1 MKNLTITLFAF
12 VFIFG
17 QTGCFKDLDTV
28 PLDPLDVTADLVFED
43 PAAYKQFLA
52 RIYAGLSVSGQEG
65 PSGRP
70 DISGIDEG
78 FGQYLRGFWYHT
90 ELTTDEALIA
100 WNDATIQDFH
110 WQQWGANDGFIF
122 AFYSR
127 IFYQI
132 SICNEFLREA
142 SDARLDER
150 NITGA
155 TRTEIEGFRNEVRFL
170 RALSYWHALDL
181 FRNVPFVTENDI
193 VGSFFPEQINGNDL
207 FAFIETELLEIES
220 LLPAP
225 RTNEYAR
232 ADQAAAWMLLAKL
245 YLNAEVYLG
254 QGRYP
259 EALEYSEKVINAG
272 YTLEEEYGHLFLAD
286 NHQSN
291 EIIFP
296 IAYDGNNIR
305 TWGGTT
311 FIINASVGGDL
322 MQPDDFG
329 IAGGWSGLRTTR
341 EFFNKFPDDGG
352 GLVASR
358 NLGETAAYPK
368 RFVTGPY
375 QGDAP
380 NSTNSL
386 SSPNRN
392 NIYEGHEYFDQP
404 NTEIRFAA
412 IPAPQAPRFGDNEGN
427 GTLTSGGAPI
437 VVAEPG
443 LYFIEVNW
451 NDFTYRIEKRDWMV
465 SGPGVVGGP
474 YAMTW
479 DPEVRGVRATVELS
493 GGEFFFTANNGQ
505 VSLGDNGGT
514 GILNYDGEGI
524 RKATSS
530 GAHEIVL
537 FTNQPDYSYQINS
550 LSFDRRPKFFTAGQS
565 VDIDD
570 VLIFSDG
577 VAVTKFRNVTSTG
590 APGSNAT
597 HADTD
602 FPMFRLG
609 DAYLMAAEA
618 IIRSGGS
625 SAQAAEYVNRVRER
639 AYKGSAANVS
649 PEEVT
654 LDFLIDERGR
664 ELYWECHRRTDLIR
678 FGKFSDSDYL
688 WQWKGGVREGAP
700 VSSFRDI
707 FPIPSQDLGANP
719 RLSQNEG
726 Y

>member
-1 MKNLTITLFAF
+1 MKNLTITLLAF

-17 QTGCFKDLDTV
+17 HTGCFKDLNTV

-78 FGQYLRGFWYHT
+78 FGQYLRGFWYHS

-142 SDARLDER
+142 SGARLDER

-181 FRNVPFVTENDI
+181 FRNVPFVTEDDI
-193 VGSFFPEQINGNDL
+193 VGSFFPEQISGNDL
-207 FAFIETELLEIES
+207 FTFIESELLEIEN

-259 EALEYSEKVINAG
+259 QALEYSEKVINAG
-272 YTLEEEYGHLFLAD
+272 YMLEEEYGDLFLAD
-286 NHQSN
+286 NHLSD

-296 IAYDGNNIR
+296 VAYDGNNIR

-322 MQPDDFG
+322 MKPDDFG
-329 IAGGWSGLRTTR
+329 ISGGWSGLRTTPQ
-341 EFFNKFPDDGG
+341 FYNKFPDDGG

-358 NLGETAAYPK
+358 NLGGTAGYPK

-380 NSTNSL
+380 NSENSL
-386 SSPNRN
+386 SSPNRDN
-392 NIYEGHEYFDQP
+392 NFEGHEYFSEP
-404 NTEIRFAA
+404 NTEIRFSA
-412 IPAPQAPRFGDNEGN
+412 IPAPQAPRYGDNEGN
-427 GTLTSGGAPI
+427 GTLTLGGAPI
-437 VVAEPG
+437 VVTEPG

-451 NDFTYRIEKRDWMV
+451 NNLTYRIEKREWTV

-493 GGEFFFTANNGQ
+493 GEEFFFTANNGQ
-505 VSLGDNGGT
+505 VAFGDNGGN

-524 RKATSS
+524 RKVTSS

-550 LSFDRRPKFFTAGQS
+550 LSFDRRPKFFTEGQS

-570 VLIFSDG
+570 VLLFSDG

-597 HADTD
+597 HSDTD
-602 FPMFRLG
+602 FPMFRLA

-618 IIRSGGS
+618 IIRNGGS

-639 AYKGSAANVS
+639 AYKGSAANVTPS
-649 PEEVT
+649 EVT

-664 ELYWECHRRTDLIR
+664 ELYWECHRRTDLVR
-678 FGKFSDSDYL
+678 FGKFSNSDYL
-688 WQWKGGVREGAP
+688 WQWKGGVKEGAP
-700 VSSFRDI
+700 VGSFRDI

-719 RLSQNEG
+719 NLSQNEG